1 MTDEEAQVTRTDP
14 ELERYRR
21 TLSSKKFDIPY
32 LNDIRK
38 EIITSYKSE
47 NVVELMEK
55 YIW

>member
-1 MTDEEAQVTRTDP
+1 MTDEEAQMTKTDL
-14 ELERYRR
+14 ELEKYRR
-21 TLSSKKFDIPY
+21 TLSSKKSDIPF

>member
-1 MTDEEAQVTRTDP
+1 MTDEEAQMTKTDL
-14 ELERYRR
+14 ELEKYRR
-21 TLSSKKFDIPY
+21 TLSSKKSNIPF